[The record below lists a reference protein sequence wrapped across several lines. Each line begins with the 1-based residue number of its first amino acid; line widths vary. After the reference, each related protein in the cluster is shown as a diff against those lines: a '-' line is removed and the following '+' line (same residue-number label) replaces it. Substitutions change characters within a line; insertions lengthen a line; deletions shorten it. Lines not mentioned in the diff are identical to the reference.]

1 MSKPSSSSKV
11 LRDLLRNYA
20 FIRGVKNWA
29 SFLIYKCNKY
39 ILENFY
45 YENLFCGNIT
55 IIKFRILCSIILY
68 GTGNVFLFIS
78 FK

>member
-1 MSKPSSSSKV
+1 M
-11 LRDLLRNYA
+11 A
-20 FIRGVKNWA
+20 FI
-29 SFLIYKCNKY
+29 IYKCNKY